1 MVAISNEKPFP
12 ATATPDPGWWH
23 TLWPDPAAVILALGV
38 QSGMDTVDLCH
49 GDDYFTAPLAQRVD
63 PGRVIDVDL
72 DTLPLTQARE
82 ACRGLGTAVGI
93 RDERFAPAT
102 RPSPRGPGRFR
113 NVAIPVL
120 S

>member
-1 MVAISNEKPFP
+1 
-12 ATATPDPGWWH
+12 
-23 TLWPDPAAVILALGV
+23 
-38 QSGMDTVDLCH
+38 MDTVDLCH